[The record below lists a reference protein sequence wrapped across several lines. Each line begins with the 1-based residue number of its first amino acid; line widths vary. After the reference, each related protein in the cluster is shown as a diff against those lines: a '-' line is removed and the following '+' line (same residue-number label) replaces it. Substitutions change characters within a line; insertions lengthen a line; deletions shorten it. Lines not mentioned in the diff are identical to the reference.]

1 MNLNNGARYL
11 GRMGCTNGGNR
22 VKILAL
28 DPGDTYTGYCF
39 IDQETLRPI
48 RFGKEANHIVLLMV
62 QLEAYDFLVI
72 ERVASYGMAVGKH
85 VFETCEWVGRFSQAS
100 TSPVGYIYRQDEKLH
115 ICHDSRAKDANIR
128 RALIDRFAKKDLKTG
143 KGTKKSP
150 DWFYQFYSDVWAAY
164 AAGITYIET
173 EMTGRASGKVEKDSG
188 V

>member
-1 MNLNNGARYL
+1 MK
-11 GRMGCTNGGNR
+11 
-22 VKILAL
+22 VLAL

-115 ICHDSRAKDANIR
+115 ICHDSRAKDANISF
-128 RALIDRFAKKDLKTG
+128 IM
-143 KGTKKSP
+143 
-150 DWFYQFYSDVWAAY
+150 V
-164 AAGITYIET
+164 
-173 EMTGRASGKVEKDSG
+173 
-188 V
+188 

>member
-1 MNLNNGARYL
+1 M
-11 GRMGCTNGGNR
+11 
-22 VKILAL
+22 
-28 DPGDTYTGYCF
+28 
-39 IDQETLRPI
+39 
-48 RFGKEANHIVLLMV
+48 
-62 QLEAYDFLVI
+62 
-72 ERVASYGMAVGKH
+72 
-85 VFETCEWVGRFSQAS
+85 
-100 TSPVGYIYRQDEKLH
+100 GYIYRQDEKLH

-173 EMTGRASGKVEKDSG
+173 EMKERASGKMEKDPR

>member
-1 MNLNNGARYL
+1 MK
-11 GRMGCTNGGNR
+11 
-22 VKILAL
+22 VLAL

-62 QLEAYDFLVI
+62 QLEAYNFLVI
-72 ERVASYGMAVGKH
+72 ERVASYGMAVGRN

-100 TSPVGYIYRQDEKLH
+100 TAPVGYIYRQDEKLH
-115 ICHDSRAKDANIR
+115 ICHGSRAKDANIR

-164 AAGITYIET
+164 AAGITCIET

>member
-1 MNLNNGARYL
+1 MK
-11 GRMGCTNGGNR
+11 
-22 VKILAL
+22 VLAL

-39 IDQETLRPI
+39 IDRETLRPI
-48 RFGKEANHIVLLMV
+48 RFGKEPNHIVLLLV

-100 TSPVGYIYRQDEKLH
+100 TAPVGYIYRQNEKLH

-128 RALIDRFAKKDLKTG
+128 RALIDRFATKGLKNG
-143 KGTKKSP
+143 KGTKRDP

-164 AAGITYIET
+164 AAGITYVET
-173 EMTGRASGKVEKDSG
+173 EMTGRASGKVAKDSG

>member
-1 MNLNNGARYL
+1 MK
-11 GRMGCTNGGNR
+11 
-22 VKILAL
+22 VLAL

-62 QLEAYDFLVI
+62 QLEAYDFLVV

-85 VFETCEWVGRFSQAS
+85 VFETCEWVGRLSQAS
-100 TSPVGYIYRQDEKLH
+100 TAPVGYIYRQDEKLH

-128 RALIDRFAKKDLKTG
+128 RALIDRFATKDLKNG
-143 KGTKKSP
+143 KGSKKDP
-150 DWFYQFYSDVWAAY
+150 DWFYQLYSDVWAAY

-173 EMTGRASGKVEKDSG
+173 EMKERASGKMEKNPR

>member
-1 MNLNNGARYL
+1 MK
-11 GRMGCTNGGNR
+11 
-22 VKILAL
+22 VLAL

-39 IDQETLRPI
+39 IDRETLRPI

-62 QLEAYDFLVI
+62 QLEAYNFLVI

-128 RALIDRFAKKDLKTG
+128 RALIDRFAIKDQKNGKGSKKD
-143 KGTKKSP
+143 P

-173 EMTGRASGKVEKDSG
+173 EMKERASGKVEKDSG